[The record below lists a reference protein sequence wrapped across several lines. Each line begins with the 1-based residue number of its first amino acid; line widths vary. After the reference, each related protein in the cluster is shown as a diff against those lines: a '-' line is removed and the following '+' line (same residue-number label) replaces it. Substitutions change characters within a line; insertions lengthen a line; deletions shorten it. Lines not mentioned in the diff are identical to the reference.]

1 MFRRYD
7 DTFFTEEQVRVMR
20 MYFDGISVEE
30 IARRLSRSKA
40 DIYVMLKRVREVVR
54 KCRRTL
60 EVYASMR
67 KFIEFEV
74 EPGIGVLEVVE
85 VIMRE
90 ADNHGIKVRERSAR
104 LMMNVIDVAKGC
116 NVLDGTIV
124 LGRLRVR
131 LSKDGEVSISCV
143 EEVPPLL

>member
-20 MYFDGISVEE
+20 MYFDGMSVEE

-60 EVYASMR
+60 EVYAGMR

-85 VIMRE
+85 AIMRE

-104 LMMNVIDVAKGC
+104 LMMNVIDAAKGC

-143 EEVPPLL
+143 EEVLPLL